1 MKLVVGKIETLRAPG
16 ADRHC
21 RRRNLSM
28 CLGQIETIDHQ
39 KLRSDL
45 QKLHGELR
53 GIKSLD
59 EDEQRM
65 LRLLDTDIEEL
76 LTREGDNLKP
86 DPDARQRVSEAL
98 VQVAVRVQPDWRLSA
113 PASR

>member
-1 MKLVVGKIETLRAPG
+1 
-16 ADRHC
+16 
-21 RRRNLSM
+21 M

-65 LRLLDTDIEEL
+65 LRLLDADIEEL

-98 VQVAVRVQPDWRLSA
+98 ARVDAAHPRVTLLVRQMVDSLA
-113 PASR
+113 YLGI

>member
-1 MKLVVGKIETLRAPG
+1 
-16 ADRHC
+16 
-21 RRRNLSM
+21 M
-28 CLGQIETIDHQ
+28 CLRQIETIDHQ

-45 QKLHGELR
+45 QKLHGELG

-65 LRLLDTDIEEL
+65 LRLLESDIEEL
-76 LTREGDNLKP
+76 FTREGDNLKP

-98 VQVAVRVQPDWRLSA
+98 ARVDAAHPRVTLLVRQMVDSLA
-113 PASR
+113 YLGV